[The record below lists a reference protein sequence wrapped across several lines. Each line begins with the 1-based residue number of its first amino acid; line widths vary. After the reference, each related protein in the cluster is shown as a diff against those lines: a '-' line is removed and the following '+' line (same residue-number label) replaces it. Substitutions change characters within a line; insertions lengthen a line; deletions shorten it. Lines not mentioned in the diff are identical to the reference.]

1 VIQPSNIDLIYDFI
15 ESNPRCTRKQLME
28 ATNLCKTTLG
38 KNLKRM
44 MHSLIVEI
52 ELDSRNRPVEYYTI
66 NLNADCQRV
75 VVKPYEPI
83 KVKHHPLFA
92 MYGMTA

>member
-1 VIQPSNIDLIYDFI
+1 MKSDNQGLIYDFI

-28 ATNLCKTTLG
+28 FTNLCKATLG
-38 KNLKRM
+38 RNLKRM
-44 MHSLIVEI
+44 KHSLIVEI